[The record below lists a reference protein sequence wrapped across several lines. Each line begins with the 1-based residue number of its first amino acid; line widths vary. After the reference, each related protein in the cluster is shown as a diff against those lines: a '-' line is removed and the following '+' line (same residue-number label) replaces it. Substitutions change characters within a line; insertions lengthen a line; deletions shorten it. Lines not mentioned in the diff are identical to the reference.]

1 MLKRMEVFLIIAVF
15 ILITAVIL
23 IVYSTQR
30 ENEFKAHNLTTQRAI
45 INGAAY
51 AINLQLIEKYR
62 HVSLF
67 SSEYAQNLIQL
78 YNDPTNYLLETEL
91 DNRLKQR
98 FSDYFTYTLTDKK
111 GIPKLIN
118 IESLVGHACQLD
130 LNDFAKHLNSI
141 KGAVKNKIIIHPQP
155 FNYHYDIMAP
165 LNTDKNSQSI
175 FFVSFYLDEVM
186 NILKTHELPGQKLIL
201 VRQSDTS
208 LIEITSQGSRDKLK
222 RDFNLS
228 HSELDSIQE
237 FKDIEGT
244 DWRLINLSDASYV
257 KDYIKG
263 LWIEAAIIISLV
275 SFALL
280 ILSFF
285 LLKITSKRRYM
296 K

>member
-1 MLKRMEVFLIIAVF
+1 MEVFLIIAVF

-23 IVYSTQR
+23 IIYSTQR
-30 ENEFKAHNLTTQRAI
+30 EHEFKAHNLTTQRAI

-78 YNDPTNYLLETEL
+78 YNNPSNYLLETEL
-91 DNRLKQR
+91 NNRLKQR
-98 FSDYFTYTLTDKK
+98 FSDFFTYTLTDKK

-118 IESLVGHACQLD
+118 IESLVGHACQID
-130 LNDFAKHLNSI
+130 LNDYAKHINSNNN
-141 KGAVKNKIIIHPQP
+141 GTAKNKIIIHPQP

-165 LNTDKNSQSI
+165 LNTDRNSQSI
-175 FFVSFYLDEVM
+175 FFVSFYLEEIT

-228 HSELDSIQE
+228 RSELDSIQE
-237 FKDIEGT
+237 YKDIDGT
-244 DWRLINLSDASYV
+244 DWRLINLSDASYE

-280 ILSFF
+280 ILSFV
-285 LLKITSKRRYM
+285 LLKVTNKRRSM